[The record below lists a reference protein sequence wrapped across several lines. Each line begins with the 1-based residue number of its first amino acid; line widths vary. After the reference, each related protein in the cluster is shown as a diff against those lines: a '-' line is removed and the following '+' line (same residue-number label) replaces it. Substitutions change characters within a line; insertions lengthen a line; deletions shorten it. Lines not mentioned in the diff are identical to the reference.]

1 MRVAMC
7 SCEQLRIRLSGQLLG
22 VGVCHCLACQRRT
35 GSVFATLAS
44 FAAPFEIIGSANHF
58 TRTGDQGSVFTFFFC
73 PHCGTNLFHQEEG
86 EVDSIAVAVGGF
98 ADPDFS
104 APDVTTYDVRRHRW
118 LTLASDI
125 TVFERDPD

>member
-7 SCEQLRIRLSGQLLG
+7 SCEQLQIRLSGELLG
-22 VGVCHCLACQRRT
+22 IGVCHCLACQRRT
-35 GSVFATLAS
+35 GSAFATLAS
-44 FAAPFEIIGSANHF
+44 FAAPFEIIGSTSHF
-58 TRTGDQGSVFTFFFC
+58 TRRGDQGSIFTFSFC
-73 PHCGTNLFHQEEG
+73 PQCGTNLFHQEEG

-98 ADPDFS
+98 ADPDFP
-104 APDVTTYDVRRHRW
+104 APEVATYDVRRHRW